1 MYIITECPRSKGA
14 TTTFLCVHPVVEN
27 DTGGENTLILVEQIL
42 ALYLVTLSGSKHL
55 SREGEKGIKS
65 RREPF
70 VLMPDHVRDDAEIGT
85 SPGQFEESAL
95 GEWCIALA
103 SILCI
108 GGWYARTHP
117 TTGNDQVIQRLA
129 RLLGFLTFGLT
140 DAASPDMESEETS
153 RKAEREQDA
162 PARS

>member
-1 MYIITECPRSKGA
+1 MTPLVLVQVI
-14 TTTFLCVHPVVEN
+14 VV
-27 DTGGENTLILVEQIL
+27 V
-42 ALYLVTLSGSKHL
+42 V
-55 SREGEKGIKS
+55 
-65 RREPF
+65 
-70 VLMPDHVRDDAEIGT
+70 GT
-85 SPGQFEESAL
+85 A
-95 GEWCIALA
+95 WCIALA

-108 GGWYARTHP
+108 GGWYAHTHP

-162 PARS
+162 PARSQH